1 MKLEEGLQSGVF
13 LGLQVDGPTTGGGGG
28 GFKCQFTVLFSLST
42 AMASGEL
49 TQLLFV

>member
-28 GFKCQFTVLFSLST
+28 GLSVSLRYYSVCQLPWQVES
-42 AMASGEL
+42 
-49 TQLLFV
+49 